1 MKIELLRPS
10 GLDWTPHK
18 YQKRAVKFL
27 LEHACAA
34 LFLDPGLGKTSVTL
48 AGLVFLKKRK
58 MFNKALVIAPL
69 RVCYE
74 VWPEEII
81 HWADFSD
88 LKIVVLHGP
97 DKDELL
103 KQEADIYVI
112 NPEGL
117 DWLLKPT
124 KTKTKTGRTSVSVDV
139 RAFKKLGF
147 DILVVDELSKF
158 KHIGTN
164 RFKGLKQVLHTFGRR
179 WGLTGS
185 PAANGLLDLF
195 GQAYVLDMGRTFGQY
210 VTQFRAKY
218 FTPVKRIDPKTGK
231 TTPFEIWKPID
242 EEAIYER
249 MAPLALR
256 IGDEELDMPQ
266 LIENRIRV
274 ELPKDVME
282 LYEQVENEL
291 IAMINDRVVVANNA
305 AAASTKC
312 RQIANGGVF
321 FYPELEENGLLQFKK
336 RDFINLHDAKTDALK
351 DLVDELQGS
360 PLLVAY
366 DFEHDVDRL
375 KRAFPNAVFTG
386 DLTPTQFKEAV
397 LRWNMGDIDLMFGHP
412 QSIGH
417 GLNLQG
423 AGHHVCWHSLTWN
436 YELYDQFIRRVYR
449 QGNKSR
455 KVFVHHIIAK
465 NTIDEAIMGSL
476 KGKHRGQ
483 QALFEALITLAK
495 NKRRK

>member
-1 MKIELLRPS
+1 MQIELLRPC
-10 GLDWTPHK
+10 GIDWTPHA
-18 YQKRAVKFL
+18 YQKKAVKFL

-34 LFLDPGLGKTSVTL
+34 LFLDPGLGKTSITL
-48 AGLVFLKKRK
+48 AALTWLKRRK
-58 MFNKALVIAPL
+58 MFSKALIIAPV
-69 RVCYE
+69 RVCYN
-74 VWPEEII
+74 VWPGEVE
-81 HWADFSD
+81 HWRDFQH
-88 LKIVVLHGP
+88 LKVEVLHGP
-97 DKDELL
+97 DKDEALER
-103 KQEADIYVI
+103 EADIYVI

-117 DWLLKPT
+117 DWLLKVV
-124 KTKTKTGRTSVSVDV
+124 KTKTQTGKTSVDVDV
-139 RAFKKLGF
+139 RAFKRFGF
-147 DILVVDELSKF
+147 DVLVVDELSKF

-164 RFKGLKQVLHTFGRR
+164 RFKALKKVLHTFGHR

-195 GQAYVLDMGRTFGQY
+195 GQAYVLDMGRTFGPY
-210 VTQFRAKY
+210 ITQFRAKY
-218 FTPVKRIDPKTGK
+218 FTPVKRLDPQTGK
-231 TTPFEIWKPID
+231 PTPFEIWKPVN

-274 ELPKDVME
+274 ELPKDVMQ
-282 LYEQVENEL
+282 LYDEVENDL
-291 IAMINDRVVVANNA
+291 IAMVNNRLVVANNA

-321 FYPELEENGLLQFKK
+321 YYPEMEENGLVKFKK
-336 RDFINLHDAKTDALK
+336 RDFINLHDAKTEALK
-351 DLVDELQGS
+351 DLVEELQGS

-375 KRAFPNAVFTG
+375 KKAFPSGIFVG
-386 DLTPTQFKEAV
+386 DLTAKQFKDVETE
-397 LRWNMGDIDLMFGHP
+397 WNLGNIELLFGHP

-449 QGNKSR
+449 QGNRSK

-465 NTIDEAIMGSL
+465 GTIDEVIMGCIKS
-476 KGKHRGQ
+476 KHKGQ
-483 QALFEALITLAK
+483 QALFEALVTLAK
-495 NKRRK
+495 NKHRK